1 MEAYSAEEAKTWD
14 SIAVPGFDEMVP
26 RERLF
31 GLCALIGGS
40 ITGQLKETVVFQGS
54 TGKTTMCRVIQ
65 KLAEHRK
72 VGNTFLGGHSEVIM
86 ERLDILKRLD
96 PLRIC
101 YFLETPGQS
110 EVLHQIYNHLPIAWW
125 PRNGGVKQSAY
136 WNFATFVC
144 SQTPV
149 DSQHVYVVNLREPA
163 HKLPMFSESI
173 PLDLLERK
181 CVLAYNHLRCL
192 CPHPIVSF
200 LNQ

>member
-1 MEAYSAEEAKTWD
+1 MKAYSAEEAKTWD

-26 RERLF
+26 REQLF

-40 ITGQLKETVVFQGS
+40 LTGQLKETVVFQGP
-54 TGKTTMCRVIQ
+54 TGKSTMCQLIQ
-65 KLAEHRK
+65 KLAERWK

-86 ERLDILKRLD
+86 AQLDTLKRLD

-101 YFLETPGQS
+101 YFLDPRGQS
-110 EVLHQIYNHLPIAWW
+110 GLLNMIYNQLPIAWW
-125 PRNGGVKQSAY
+125 PQNTGVEQSTY

-149 DSQHVYVVNLREPA
+149 DSQSVYVVNLREPA
-163 HKLPMFSESI
+163 QKLPLFAESI

-181 CVLAYNHLRCL
+181 CVLAYNRLRYL

-200 LNQ
+200 LKQ